1 MIENRD
7 ISSNSSNENYFVSMT
22 DLMVG
27 VLFIF
32 IIMLM
37 IFSLNLGEKYDICAE
52 SLLKLEKAHEQAI
65 VRAQKGESNLAIC
78 EGYLLDAKQAL
89 EDNNKQLREVRR
101 TRNRMLEELK
111 YEVDPNGTKVL
122 VDKENGMLRFGAD
135 LLFKKGDS
143 NLTTSGLIVI
153 HRVGDAM
160 ARILPCYA
168 NVSTSP
174 RQTDCPNVGVG
185 RLETVLVEGH
195 TDSDKYPPGSAKNNW
210 ILSVERAIST
220 FRILTEENEILS
232 NIKNDS
238 QQDLI
243 GVSGYEARR
252 PTKRLPD
259 QTLEEKKKRRSE
271 DRSAIHHVIA
281 KAAAVD

>member
-1 MIENRD
+1 
-7 ISSNSSNENYFVSMT
+7 MT

-37 IFSLNLGEKYDICAE
+37 IFALNLGEQYDTCAE
-52 SLLKLEKAHEQAI
+52 SLARLQNAKEDTIVEPQKGKGNLAACTKKLLEKEQDLADSNEKQRKVYRTLNRI
-65 VRAQKGESNLAIC
+65 VREMGDRLNQG
-78 EGYLLDAKQAL
+78 
-89 EDNNKQLREVRR
+89 
-101 TRNRMLEELK
+101 
-111 YEVDPNGTKVL
+111 GTKVQ
-122 VDKENGMLRFGAD
+122 VDKESGVLRFEAD
-135 LLFKKGDS
+135 LLFEKGDS
-143 NLTTSGLIVI
+143 DLTTSGLMVI
-153 HRVGDAM
+153 HHVADVM
-160 ARILPCYA
+160 EKILPCYA
-168 NVSTSP
+168 NVSTST
-174 RQTDCPNVGVG
+174 RQFGCTDVGGG

-220 FRILTEENEILS
+220 FRVLTEGNEILS

-252 PTKRLPD
+252 PTKRLPG
-259 QTLEEKKKRRSE
+259 QTLEEKKSADRRIDLRFIMSSPKPLPQAE
-271 DRSAIHHVIA
+271 IEQKLDGG
-281 KAAAVD
+281 